1 MEWEGGRDGWYQGRD
16 GNDSR
21 DDYLH
26 KLWREEREKERVRK
40 RMNGGVG
47 NSK

>member
-1 MEWEGGRDGWYQGRD
+1 MEWEGRKDGWYQGRG

-26 KLWREEREKERVRK
+26 KVCRVGRGERVRK
-40 RMNGGVG
+40 RMNGDVR
-47 NSK
+47 N